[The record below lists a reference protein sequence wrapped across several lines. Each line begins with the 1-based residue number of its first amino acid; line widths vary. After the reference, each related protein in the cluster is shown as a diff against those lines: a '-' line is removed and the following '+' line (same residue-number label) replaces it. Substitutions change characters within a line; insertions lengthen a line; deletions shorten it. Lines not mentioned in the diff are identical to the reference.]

1 MPYGYGSFSL
11 ATVRE
16 DRPPAHNFF
25 GVDFLVGNWSK
36 IANIGRN
43 WTKLGR
49 NSIELVVPEPLG
61 GLPVPNLDQDGP
73 KK

>member
-1 MPYGYGSFSL
+1 MSVSRLLLFAETAPHTTFLGSI
-11 ATVRE
+11 
-16 DRPPAHNFF
+16 
-25 GVDFLVGNWSK
+25 FLVENWSK
-36 IANIGRN
+36 IMNIGRN

-61 GLPVPNLDQDGP
+61 GLPGPNLDQDGP